1 MKTMQEEIAESINEG
16 SAGEIKTLYSSIDGD
31 NLENKLTI
39 LHARKHYLQGIT
51 STETMEDK
59 LLYKDVSLTD
69 IERNDE

>member
-1 MKTMQEEIAESINEG
+1 ME
-16 SAGEIKTLYSSIDGD
+16 
-31 NLENKLTI
+31 
-39 LHARKHYLQGIT
+39 RQGIT